1 MSLRFRLERRA
12 SPIGTM
18 LLVSDEDDF
27 VRAIDFDEY
36 EQRMHQLLRLQ
47 YGSYTLSDGRAPATV
62 TRAFAAYFDGDLDAL
77 ANVPVRTGGTPFQ
90 REVWAALRNI
100 PAGTTTSYG
109 QLAARLGRPKASR
122 AVGMANGSNP
132 ISIVVPCHRVI
143 GADGS
148 LTGYGGGLP
157 RKQWLLRHERERSDW
172 DVRESLSGASSCRPV
187 RDEDHRMQ
195 NQKQN
200 A

>member
-1 MSLRFRLERRA
+1 MSLRFRLDRHA

-18 LLVSDEDDF
+18 LLVSDEDDV
-27 VRAIDFDEY
+27 VRGIDFDEY

-47 YGSYTLSDGRAPATV
+47 YGDHTRSDGRAPATV
-62 TRAFAAYFDGDLDAL
+62 TRALAAYFDGDLDVL
-77 ANVPVRTGGTPFQ
+77 TNVPVRTGGTPFQ
-90 REVWAALRNI
+90 RDVWAALRAI
-100 PAGTTTSYG
+100 PAGATTSYG
-109 QLAARLGRPKASR
+109 QLAASLGRPKASR

-157 RKQWLLRHERERSDW
+157 RKQWLLRHERERSGARSDW
-172 DVRESLSGASSCRPV
+172 GGPEPRGSVSSR
-187 RDEDHRMQ
+187 
-195 NQKQN
+195 
-200 A
+200 

>member
-1 MSLRFRLERRA
+1 MSSRFQLERRA

-18 LLVSDEDDF
+18 LVVSDADGAI
-27 VRAIDFDEY
+27 RALDFDEY
-36 EQRMHQLLRLQ
+36 EQRMLQLLRLQ
-47 YGSYTLSDGRAPATV
+47 YGDCTLSDGPAPAGV
-62 TRAFAAYFDGDLDAL
+62 TRALGAYFDGDFDAL
-77 ANVPVRTGGTPFQ
+77 ASVPIKTGGTAFQ
-90 REVWAALRNI
+90 RDVWAALRTI

-109 QLAARLGRPKASR
+109 KLAAKLGRPKASR
-122 AVGMANGSNP
+122 AVGLANGSNP

-157 RKQWLLRHERERSDW
+157 RKQWLLEHERARSPELLDGI
-172 DVRESLSGASSCRPV
+172 ETAAS
-187 RDEDHRMQ
+187 
-195 NQKQN
+195 